1 MYLKIFLVLSCVVL
15 GSCAKADVVVLQN
28 LNTYS
33 TTTNAINGAVYFN
46 VSAPSSLTRLMLFG
60 SSGQTNIYLQFS
72 FGGGT
77 RSSNVLAN
85 EISSGKYAF
94 DLSAVAG
101 TSAFTS
107 TPPLGQGS
115 HFLTFYDYTSY
126 PQSLTSA
133 FFQTS
138 PSTSTEMNSSGF
150 TGVGSVVGAF
160 MYQFEGNSTTA
171 IPEPITLILT
181 TSALAA
187 GGVGAWIKR
196 RRQKAAEV
204 VEDHKLR

>member
-1 MYLKIFLVLSCVVL
+1 LRQSQSRC
-15 GSCAKADVVVLQN
+15 GCSPN

-33 TTTNAINGAVYFN
+33 ATTNAINGAVYFN
-46 VSAPSSLTRLMLFG
+46 VSASSSSLTRFILFG
-60 SSGQTNIYLQFS
+60 SSGQTNILLQFT
-72 FGGGT
+72 FGGGI
-77 RSSNVLAN
+77 RSSSVLAN
-85 EISSGKYAF
+85 EISLGKYAF

-101 TSAFTS
+101 TSSFTP
-107 TPPLGQGS
+107 TPPPGQGS
-115 HFLTFYDYTSY
+115 QFLTFYDTTAWPNSKN
-126 PQSLTSA
+126 SA

-150 TGVGSVVGAF
+150 TALVNGNTNNF
-160 MYQFEGNSTTA
+160 MYQFEGNSTA

-204 VEDHKLR
+204 VEDHKLS